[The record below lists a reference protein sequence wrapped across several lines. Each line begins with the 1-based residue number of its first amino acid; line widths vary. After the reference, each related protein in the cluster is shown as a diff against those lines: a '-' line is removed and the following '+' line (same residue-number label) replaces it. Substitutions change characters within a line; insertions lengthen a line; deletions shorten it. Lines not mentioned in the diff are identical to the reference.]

1 MGNDRDLLAELRR
14 HNLLRPLVQ
23 HQIIAEAVGFVE
35 VSVEELETARNQ
47 FLESNRL
54 QNPEALSA
62 YLEDHGWSTEAFDW
76 QISLPQRIKHYCRRE
91 FLHKAEAHFLT
102 RKNQL
107 DQVVYS
113 LLRTKDPFLAQELF
127 LRIDGGES
135 NFGDLAAKYSEG
147 PERNTK
153 GIVGPVSM
161 TQAHPS
167 VAELLRTSKPG
178 LLLHPIQLGEW
189 WIVLRLESYRPASF
203 DEVMAE
209 RLSRELFDLWV
220 NEELTRK
227 MAGLKEPGVATTA
240 E

>member
-1 MGNDRDLLAELRR
+1 M
-14 HNLLRPLVQ
+14 
-23 HQIIAEAVGFVE
+23 
-35 VSVEELETARNQ
+35 
-47 FLESNRL
+47 
-54 QNPEALSA
+54 
-62 YLEDHGWSTEAFDW
+62 
-76 QISLPQRIKHYCRRE
+76 
-91 FLHKAEAHFLT
+91 
-102 RKNQL
+102 
-107 DQVVYS
+107 
-113 LLRTKDPFLAQELF
+113 AQELF